1 MLSFLRAAKRST
13 LQDSPPR
20 LAGSHS
26 SSAFATAAA
35 HHSHCFGCAAPGI
48 IWLSPI
54 EVLQFSLFHPLWW
67 HREYVCLVLCFLALI
82 SGKQIPTDLNEMKS
96 GTKSEPPF
104 PCPTFSVLETK
115 NCQQKT
121 VLIQD
126 MRTSACLPLQA
137 MNFQIG
143 PKNTNAN
150 RADGGSV
157 PWGGGLSRN
166 FLSSLFTEQTE
177 LNCRCQ
183 LLSLGMPLN
192 THTPFALLALCGRL
206 I

>member
-1 MLSFLRAAKRST
+1 
-13 LQDSPPR
+13 
-20 LAGSHS
+20 
-26 SSAFATAAA
+26 
-35 HHSHCFGCAAPGI
+35 
-48 IWLSPI
+48 
-54 EVLQFSLFHPLWW
+54 
-67 HREYVCLVLCFLALI
+67 
-82 SGKQIPTDLNEMKS
+82 MKS
-96 GTKSEPPF
+96 GTKSEPLF

-177 LNCRCQ
+177 L
-183 LLSLGMPLN
+183 
-192 THTPFALLALCGRL
+192 
-206 I
+206 